1 MKTPKQA
8 PSGSMQGIAG
18 LFDDYERKELFRK
31 YIYFL
36 GWVEVLIFVVAYL
49 YQLGDTGVEQVG
61 AVERGFPWKTYFFI
75 AFILPLVITF
85 LIGVVIAGFNKY
97 MTGAEHA
104 NPAGVDA
111 APAESQRTEHG
122 SSRIAKLQRMVVW
135 VQRLPF
141 LALLILVGLGA
152 GFIYKLDAIL
162 TFIEHVG
169 EKSIRILL
177 ISGSVLLGVASL
189 FGFILII
196 LNYQLRKKTMAY
208 QYRSDVAERFGL
220 IILDDNT
227 VLNSEGKLLV
237 QGRQWKDSVPLLPGA
252 AKEPRGEEESAAIPR
267 RVDLETT

>member
-1 MKTPKQA
+1 MKTTKQT
-8 PSGSMQGIAG
+8 PGSSLHGLAG

-61 AVERGFPWKTYFFI
+61 AVEHGFPWKTYFFI
-75 AFILPLVITF
+75 AFVVPVGITF
-85 LIGVVIAGFNKY
+85 LIGVVISGFNKY
-97 MTGAEHA
+97 MTGAEDREEDSPEAEHA
-104 NPAGVDA
+104 ASPGVDK
-111 APAESQRTEHG
+111 
-122 SSRIAKLQRMVVW
+122 SSRMAKLQRMVVW

-141 LALLILVGLGA
+141 LALLILVGISA

-162 TFIEHVG
+162 GFLEHVG
-169 EKSIRILL
+169 EKSVNILL
-177 ISGSVLLGVASL
+177 MSGAALLGIASV
-189 FGFILII
+189 FGFILIV

-208 QYRSDVAERFGL
+208 QYRSEMADRFGL

-227 VLNSEGKLLV
+227 VLSGEGKLLV
-237 QGRQWKDSVPLLPGA
+237 QGRKWKDSVPLLPSA
-252 AKEPRGEEESAAIPR
+252 PAEPAVDETLSAIPR